1 MDLLGR
7 KFWFTFML
15 VALACPIASSCLTSN
30 YSFLKNMTVTPI
42 SVDGN
47 IITVSVTSD
56 VYFTQSAWKTFR
68 YADGSF
74 GPMSDWWQSQV
85 GQTFSYN
92 GFNCKLMSI
101 HFTLLN
107 HYANHDRINAVVK
120 MQYLG

>member
-74 GPMSDWWQSQV
+74 GPMSDWWQSLLQRLQLQINV
-85 GQTFSYN
+85 YTFHLAES
-92 GFNCKLMSI
+92 L
-101 HFTLLN
+101 
-107 HYANHDRINAVVK
+107 R
-120 MQYLG
+120 